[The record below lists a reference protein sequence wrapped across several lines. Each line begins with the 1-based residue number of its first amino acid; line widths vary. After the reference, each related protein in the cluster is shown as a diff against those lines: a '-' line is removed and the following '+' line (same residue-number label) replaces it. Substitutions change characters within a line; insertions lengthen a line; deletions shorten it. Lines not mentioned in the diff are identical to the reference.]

1 MLWLLVELQKQLAL
15 VLVLALEPQLVE
27 LLMQGEKRGLNQ
39 LEFETAPGLGLELRP
54 LELMRLPGLEVRQL
68 RLVIELQ
75 RQLKL
80 QLALELQLLEL
91 LKPSQERRLKPL
103 VVALGLGPVL
113 GLQRESLDFEP
124 ALALEAPLLL
134 WLLVE
139 LQKQLELVLVPQLV
153 ELLMQG

>member
-1 MLWLLVELQKQLAL
+1 
-15 VLVLALEPQLVE
+15 
-27 LLMQGEKRGLNQ
+27 MQGEKRGLNQ
-39 LEFETAPGLGLELRP
+39 LGFETAPGLGLELRP

-103 VVALGLGPVL
+103 VVALGLGPEL

-124 ALALEAPLLL
+124 ALALGAPLLL

-139 LQKQLELVLVPQLV
+139 LQKQLALVLVLVLEPQLV
-153 ELLMQG
+153 ELLMQE

>member
-1 MLWLLVELQKQLAL
+1 MGFEPALW
-15 VLVLALEPQLVE
+15 
-27 LLMQGEKRGLNQ
+27 
-39 LEFETAPGLGLELRP
+39 PGLEIRP

-103 VVALGLGPVL
+103 VVALGLGPEL

-124 ALALEAPLLL
+124 ALALGAPLLL

-139 LQKQLELVLVPQLV
+139 LQKQLALVLVLVLEPQLV
-153 ELLMQG
+153 ELLMQE

>member
-1 MLWLLVELQKQLAL
+1 
-15 VLVLALEPQLVE
+15 
-27 LLMQGEKRGLNQ
+27 MQGEKRGLNQ
-39 LEFETAPGLGLELRP
+39 LGFETAPGLGLEIRP

-103 VVALGLGPVL
+103 VVALGLGAEL

-124 ALALEAPLLL
+124 ELALGAPLLL

-139 LQKQLELVLVPQLV
+139 LQKQLALVLVLVLEPQLV
-153 ELLMQG
+153 ELLMQE

>member
-1 MLWLLVELQKQLAL
+1 MIELQKQLEL
-15 VLVLALEPQLVE
+15 QLV
-27 LLMQGEKRGLNQ
+27 
-39 LEFETAPGLGLELRP
+39 
-54 LELMRLPGLEVRQL
+54 
-68 RLVIELQ
+68 
-75 RQLKL
+75 
-80 QLALELQLLEL
+80 LELQLLEL

-113 GLQRESLDFEP
+113 GLQRESLDLEP
-124 ALALEAPLLL
+124 ALALGAPLLL

>member
-1 MLWLLVELQKQLAL
+1 M
-15 VLVLALEPQLVE
+15 
-27 LLMQGEKRGLNQ
+27 G
-39 LEFETAPGLGLELRP
+39 FETAPGLGLELRP

-103 VVALGLGPVL
+103 VVALGLGPEL
-113 GLQRESLDFEP
+113 GLQKESLDFEP
-124 ALALEAPLLL
+124 ALVTGAPLLL
-134 WLLVE
+134 WHLVE
-139 LQKQLELVLVPQLV
+139 LEKQLVLVLVLALEPQLV

>member
-1 MLWLLVELQKQLAL
+1 MGFEPALW
-15 VLVLALEPQLVE
+15 
-27 LLMQGEKRGLNQ
+27 
-39 LEFETAPGLGLELRP
+39 PGLEIRP

-124 ALALEAPLLL
+124 ELALGAPLLL

-139 LQKQLELVLVPQLV
+139 LQKQLALVLVLALEPQLV

>member
-1 MLWLLVELQKQLAL
+1 
-15 VLVLALEPQLVE
+15 
-27 LLMQGEKRGLNQ
+27 MQGEKRGLNQ
-39 LEFETAPGLGLELRP
+39 LGFETAPGLGLELRP

-124 ALALEAPLLL
+124 ELALGAPLLL

-139 LQKQLELVLVPQLV
+139 LQKQLALVLVLVLEPQLV
-153 ELLMQG
+153 ELLMQE